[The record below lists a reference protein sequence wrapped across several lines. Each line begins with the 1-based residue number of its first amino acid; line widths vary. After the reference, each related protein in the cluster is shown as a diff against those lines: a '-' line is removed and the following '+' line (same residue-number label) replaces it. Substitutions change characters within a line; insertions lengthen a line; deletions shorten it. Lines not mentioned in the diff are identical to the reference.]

1 MNLRHQIMVLA
12 IVLGFLPDIGWS
24 FKYPSVISPVG
35 SGTIPPSSVQSGL
48 YRSPSRM
55 DSSGNLLITGNV
67 RGGRYFRGTVPYGS
81 RTSFGAPLG
90 STSLDSF
97 LRDSA
102 SLEDAGRYRSG
113 YFAQPYYSRTGTVA
127 TMAPGRSGI
136 VTPASPRVSGQ
147 VRDFYG
153 SEGQPNRRVSVPSEL
168 RFERL
173 PGTEGLTAREIE
185 RLLESDLRAGPVG
198 EGLRADRYMEEIEL
212 LRRELRGSRVEQT
225 GREEGLTS
233 KDDLLKAGR
242 QAEIG
247 EMGKE
252 PPRVARS
259 EEDLREIIRAAE
271 KRAQQR
277 AEKSDVLEQI
287 KIRLESLQDGALE
300 MPSAQETQASAEA
313 EQEVE
318 QAQWAKQEESYLDVL
333 GVRDTGSSLEE
344 KNYEWTGWRATTP
357 AEDDDEEDA
366 TAGQASALDE
376 INSLSAEEIRA
387 EAKRIMGPYR
397 DLASFS
403 ESKFNQHVAAAE
415 TYLKQGVYYRAS
427 DSYSLALIYK
437 AGDVQAHA
445 GKGHAL
451 FAAGEYMSSALFLS
465 RALEASPEYAR
476 SAVDLAGLLGID
488 NIESRI
494 ADVREWLSRSKAPEL
509 EFLLGYVYYRIGRLE
524 AAEAALASASA
535 KMPQSAAVTA
545 LKKAVEE
552 ARKSSKSK

>member
-1 MNLRHQIMVLA
+1 MRE
-12 IVLGFLPDIGWS
+12 
-24 FKYPSVISPVG
+24 Y
-35 SGTIPPSSVQSGL
+35 
-48 YRSPSRM
+48 
-55 DSSGNLLITGNV
+55 
-67 RGGRYFRGTVPYGS
+67 
-81 RTSFGAPLG
+81 
-90 STSLDSF
+90 
-97 LRDSA
+97 
-102 SLEDAGRYRSG
+102 
-113 YFAQPYYSRTGTVA
+113 
-127 TMAPGRSGI
+127 
-136 VTPASPRVSGQ
+136 
-147 VRDFYG
+147 YG
-153 SEGQPNRRVSVPSEL
+153 SEGQPNRRVSVPSES

-173 PGTEGLTAREIE
+173 LGTEGLTARDIE
-185 RLLESDLRAGPVG
+185 RLLASDLRAGPG
-198 EGLRADRYMEEIEL
+198 GDGLTADRYMEEIEL
-212 LRRELRGSRVEQT
+212 LRRELRSSRVERT
-225 GREEGLTS
+225 GREEGLAS
-233 KDDLLKAGR
+233 KDERLKASR
-242 QAEIG
+242 QVESG
-247 EMGKE
+247 ERGKE

-271 KRAQQR
+271 KRAEQR
-277 AEKSDVLEQI
+277 VEKSDVLEQI
-287 KIRLESLQDGALE
+287 KIRLESLQEGALE
-300 MPSAQETQASAEA
+300 MPSAQETQASVEA
-313 EQEVE
+313 EQETE
-318 QAQWAKQEESYLDVL
+318 QAQAAKQEESYLDVL

-344 KNYEWTGWRATTP
+344 NNYEWTGWRATTP
-357 AEDDDEEDA
+357 AEDDEQDS
-366 TAGQASALDE
+366 TGGQVSPLDE
-376 INSLSAEEIRA
+376 INSLSAGELRA
-387 EAKRIMGPYR
+387 EAKRIMGPYK

-494 ADVREWLSRSKAPEL
+494 ADVREWLDRSKAPEL
-509 EFLLGYVYYRIGRLE
+509 EFLLGYVYYRIGRLQ

-552 ARKSSKSK
+552 ARKSSKSR